1 MMTPRQSLEAIASL
15 IRQAQAAE
23 DPRDARAILEGAWVH
38 AALQASNLR
47 KAELRAMPAPVET
60 VQ

>member
-1 MMTPRQSLEAIASL
+1 MTPLQSLVEIAKL

-38 AALQASNLR
+38 AALQASFLR
-47 KAELRAMPAPVET
+47 KAELRAMPAATEM